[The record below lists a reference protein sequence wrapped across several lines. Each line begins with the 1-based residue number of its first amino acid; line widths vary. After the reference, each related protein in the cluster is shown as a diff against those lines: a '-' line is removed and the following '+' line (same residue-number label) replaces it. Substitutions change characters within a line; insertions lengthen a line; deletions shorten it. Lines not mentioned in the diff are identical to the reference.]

1 MRVFDVMDR
10 ISGPGEQLLGAD
22 ATGSHACYLI
32 YGVLGPGEAG
42 RELLP
47 GRGHEEIVLAVR
59 GDLRLTGSR
68 TVTLKQGQAVHLQGE
83 ERCLA
88 ANPSTEDAVYVIA
101 GGHSANGHH
110 Q

>member
-10 ISGPGEQLLGAD
+10 ISGPGEKLLGAD

-42 RELLP
+42 RELRP

-59 GDLRLTGSR
+59 GDLRLTGSVAV
-68 TVTLKQGQAVHLQGE
+68 TVKQGQAVHLLGGE
-83 ERCLA
+83 SCLA
-88 ANPSTEDAVYVIA
+88 ANPSAEDVVYVIA
-101 GGHSANGHH
+101 GGHSPNGHH
-110 Q
+110 H